1 LSPLPAGEGETA
13 LYSAAEAWRNVITV
27 NKHLVRNLTDA
38 ANLNA
43 LQAKQNPRN
52 GAHPQYHKSA
62 RAAAD
67 TCVKIKFG

>member
-1 LSPLPAGEGETA
+1 MRETCVSQG
-13 LYSAAEAWRNVITV
+13 LKKHSVFTS
-27 NKHLVRNLTDA
+27 NKVKLANRNLTDA

-62 RAAAD
+62 RNRAD